1 MALAAYRNL
10 MRAARI
16 AFKERLKGDAPI
28 LAAAQQ
34 QIRHEFRQ
42 KSSLNS
48 SDASTQEAIQHAQEV
63 ANFLKANVVQGKRME
78 GGENMYHQENLH
90 ELTACLELRIHEHTE
105 RGDNESVKTAG
116 SGAVGG
122 GCCGGNGR

>member
-1 MALAAYRNL
+1 MALAAYKNL

-16 AFKERLKGDAPI
+16 AFQERLKGDAPI

-78 GGENMYHQENLH
+78 GGENMYQ
-90 ELTACLELRIHEHTE
+90 LRIHEHTE